1 MAILSCARCRDAPES
16 LNDFEMP
23 AALSS
28 TVEIALAAVYWA
40 LSVSFWVRKSLT
52 RFCRA
57 SRVVVSFCLLLV
69 ELLVLRLHLVD
80 LLLGR
85 RLAGQG
91 LLGQVLAVGLQR
103 LLGLVLEVVDGVL
116 ELLLLELEPL
126 LGRGE
131 VDQGPA
137 HLGDLLEHLL
147 VGEVEHLVGLLGR
160 VERLVR
166 LGLHDV
172 VRPLE
177 DAHVCLPGVGPSP
190 HDRFNVARASRRS
203 PLVALRPATG
213 HGSPVPGSGSR
224 CAMIGPLRCVPDMSP
239 SLGASPKG

>member
-1 MAILSCARCRDAPES
+1 M
-16 LNDFEMP
+16 
-23 AALSS
+23 
-28 TVEIALAAVYWA
+28 
-40 LSVSFWVRKSLT
+40 
-52 RFCRA
+52 
-57 SRVVVSFCLLLV
+57 SFCLLLV
-69 ELLVLRLHLVD
+69 ELLALRLHLVD

-85 RLAGQG
+85 RLARQR
-91 LLGQVLAVGLQR
+91 LFGQVLPVGLEG

-116 ELLLLELEPL
+116 ELLLLELEAL

-137 HLGDLLEHLL
+137 DLGDLLEHLL

-177 DAHVCLPGVGPSP
+177 DAHVCLPGG
-190 HDRFNVARASRRS
+190 RS
-203 PLVALRPATG
+203 VTPR
-213 HGSPVPGSGSR
+213 
-224 CAMIGPLRCVPDMSP
+224 
-239 SLGASPKG
+239 

>member
-1 MAILSCARCRDAPES
+1 M
-16 LNDFEMP
+16 
-23 AALSS
+23 
-28 TVEIALAAVYWA
+28 
-40 LSVSFWVRKSLT
+40 
-52 RFCRA
+52 
-57 SRVVVSFCLLLV
+57 
-69 ELLVLRLHLVD
+69 LRLHLVD

-85 RLAGQG
+85 RLAGQR

-137 HLGDLLEHLL
+137 DLGDLLEHLL

-160 VERLVR
+160 IERLVR

-177 DAHVCLPGVGPSP
+177 DACHICLLGG
-190 HDRFNVARASRRS
+190 RS
-203 PLVALRPATG
+203 VTPR
-213 HGSPVPGSGSR
+213 
-224 CAMIGPLRCVPDMSP
+224 
-239 SLGASPKG
+239 